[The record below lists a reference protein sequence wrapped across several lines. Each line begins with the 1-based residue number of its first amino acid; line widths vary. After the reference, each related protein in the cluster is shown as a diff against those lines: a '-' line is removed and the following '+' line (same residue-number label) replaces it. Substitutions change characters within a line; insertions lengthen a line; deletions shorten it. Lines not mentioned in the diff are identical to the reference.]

1 MNNKFKGIWHKKN
14 SELKEFTILALN
26 NLHFIFF

>member
-1 MNNKFKGIWHKKN
+1 MNNKFKEMKNKKN